1 MQEHPELWSRYFS
14 DFTYHV
20 LKVDIT
26 DSPLSGKIVEAM
38 FPDIHTLDPVARMVY
53 LHVYTM
59 FKQLDLASITVLL
72 RPVETIMQFAEH
84 DPHPLSQSDTSET
97 KELMSAIRSTKHPF
111 GDPLSLRKFLISSL
125 FSALFGSVFP
135 QQQLPEAENGQGELC
150 TCHCEVHIGSF
161 SSIIINITAVSSF
174 DLLRVWYNTYLAVTS
189 MPAFKRH
196 IYSSPLLD
204 IEQTK
209 FNVMHTTFI
218 MVYIHPTCSQKAL
231 SRASQVFTAMFK
243 HHFQS
248 NLEVG
253 NTHTHTQLNTHTC
266 THMFHAYCHSNFL
279 SFPS

>member
-38 FPDIHTLDPVARMVY
+38 FPDIHTLDPVTRMVY

-72 RPVETIMQFAEH
+72 RPLETIMQVAEH
-84 DPHPLSQSDTSET
+84 VPYSLSQSGSSEA
-97 KELMSAIRSTKHPF
+97 KELMSAIWATKHPF

-135 QQQLPEAENGQGELC
+135 QQQLPEAENVQGELC

-189 MPAFKRH
+189 MPAFKH
-196 IYSSPLLD
+196 HLLSDPLLD
-204 IEQTK
+204 IEQAK

-218 MVYIHPTCSQKAL
+218 MVYIHSTCSQKAL
-231 SRASQVFTAMFK
+231 LRASQVFTAMFK

-253 NTHTHTQLNTHTC
+253 STHTQLNTHT
-266 THMFHAYCHSNFL
+266 HNCHSKFL
-279 SFPS
+279 PFTS